1 MVVVVVVTVVVVVGF
16 VVVVGDVF
24 GAELGLGELE
34 GVLGE
39 DDGLLLGLVE
49 GLEEPEGDV
58 VVVVVGLSIF
68 STFIT
73 TSPRQHSSK

>member
-1 MVVVVVVTVVVVVGF
+1 MVVTVVVVGF

-39 DDGLLLGLVE
+39 DDRLLLGLVE

>member
-1 MVVVVVVTVVVVVGF
+1 MVVTVVVVGF

-39 DDGLLLGLVE
+39 DDRLLLGLDE

-73 TSPRQHSSK
+73 TSPRQHSKME

>member
-1 MVVVVVVTVVVVVGF
+1 MVATVVVVGF

-39 DDGLLLGLVE
+39 DDRLLLGLDE

-73 TSPRQHSSK
+73 TSPRQHST

>member
-1 MVVVVVVTVVVVVGF
+1 MVVTVVVVGF

-39 DDGLLLGLVE
+39 DDRLLLGLDE

-73 TSPRQHSSK
+73 TSPRQHFNI

>member
-1 MVVVVVVTVVVVVGF
+1 MVVTVVVVGF

-39 DDGLLLGLVE
+39 DDGLLLGLDE